1 MTTLQTSHTDKFTSV
16 VFTKALLVTFPLGCM
31 SASRKLQTPLRWQRF
46 CSALG
51 YKHFLHM
58 HMLHVFYF
66 IPCKDE
72 MSILV
77 FIVTV
82 LLLAAI
88 KIPYSGCR
96 CCCTG
101 ISFNKTYKV
110 HFGSWGLPEGH
121 CEHRHQP
128 QTTLHA
134 KHIVEMLNS
143 DFLFNLVSYLGTNVG
158 PTKLLSDSLL
168 HKDWRRVL
176 LPF

>member
-1 MTTLQTSHTDKFTSV
+1 MTTLQTSHTDKFTSA

-31 SASRKLQTPLRWQRF
+31 SASRKLQTPLQWQRF

-101 ISFNKTYKV
+101 ISFNKTYKSTFWELRFTRRPLWAQTPTTDNTPCQAHSRNV
-110 HFGSWGLPEGH
+110 KFRLFIQSGIIS
-121 CEHRHQP
+121 RH
-128 QTTLHA
+128 
-134 KHIVEMLNS
+134 
-143 DFLFNLVSYLGTNVG
+143 
-158 PTKLLSDSLL
+158 
-168 HKDWRRVL
+168 
-176 LPF
+176 